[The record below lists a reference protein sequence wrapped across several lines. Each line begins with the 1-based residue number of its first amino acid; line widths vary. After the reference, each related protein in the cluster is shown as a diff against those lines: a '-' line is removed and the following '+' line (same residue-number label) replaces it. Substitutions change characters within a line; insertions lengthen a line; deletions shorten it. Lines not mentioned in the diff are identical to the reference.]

1 MLKGITATWPREYP
15 GFRFHAAVA
24 FLAALWLSLT
34 VVGCLLTHLTVPGIA
49 AVITHY
55 VAMGPVAIWI
65 LAQFWRTGH
74 RRSFE
79 ALLLYLEMKVF
90 EQIAGP
96 SIGVV
101 AHLGRRMPLADQALK
116 RVDFVLGV
124 STSGI
129 ATWSRGHHLL
139 VPSLAVYLCAG
150 PFIVL
155 AFFVPVF
162 AGKLRLARAFV
173 GANLLA
179 FLLAYPAL
187 FFFPA
192 VGPWFASPMATIQAQ
207 NAVEASLLSLRRSGP
222 CVLGNPAVISIPSF
236 HVIWA
241 ILCAYS
247 LWQCSRVRVPAAI
260 LSLLVILSTLTTGWH
275 YFADVLA
282 GVFVG
287 ALSIAL
293 SSAFVM
299 ATDPFPEQAGEPA
312 AAETAPAESY

>member
-1 MLKGITATWPREYP
+1 MLRHIRATWPQQYP

-34 VVGCLLTHLTVPGIA
+34 IAGCLLTHLTVPGITD
-49 AVITHY
+49 VITRY

-65 LAQFWRTGH
+65 LVQFWRTGH

-79 ALLLYLEMKVF
+79 ALLLYLEIKVF

-101 AHLGRRMPLADQALK
+101 AHLGRRIPLADQGLK
-116 RVDFVLGV
+116 RIDFALGV

-139 VPSLAVYLCAG
+139 FPSLAIYLCIG

-162 AGKLRLARAFV
+162 QSRLRVARVYV

-179 FLLAYPAL
+179 FLFAYPAL

-192 VGPWFASPMATIQAQ
+192 IGPWFASPMATIQAQ
-207 NAVEASLLSLRRSGP
+207 NAVEASLFSLRRSGP
-222 CVLGNPAVISIPSF
+222 CVLGNPAVVSIPSF

-247 LWQCSRVRVPAAI
+247 LWQCSRMRVPAAI
-260 LSLLVILSTLTTGWH
+260 FSLLVILSTLTTGWH

-282 GVFVG
+282 GILVG
-287 ALSIAL
+287 SLSIAL

-299 ATDPFPEQAGEPA
+299 ATDPFLKQADEPMGA
-312 AAETAPAESY
+312 GAAPAESY